1 MIGRKESLILVS
13 GVAIGIVIAIGLLAF
28 VQVLSPGTGT
38 LPLPDLTGNGDTL
51 PLTQGIGQLPSA
63 EDVRNFILSHTETE
77 TQSGQEMVPM
87 TVQETSPV
95 PLGEGVRTW
104 RYELDTAT
112 FKPDEYIVTVSGI
125 QVSTSASAL
134 FNLLAGPSGGV
145 VTQQVIHVPV
155 SQRGGSDKLFI
166 SIDPIGDHYVG
177 EKFAITGTTNLPA
190 GEDEILVEVVSS
202 SFAPTQKTQSGEF
215 SGSTGTIHAS
225 TGGAGAF
232 YTPGGYWQ
240 TPVPTPAMTLVPTTS
255 ADREYS
261 TTNVQVKE
269 VDEADIVK
277 TDGTYIY
284 VVSGNE
290 LNIVRAYPAES
301 AGIISTTGFSGTPVS
316 LYLYGDKVALICR
329 DYRPPEYWRCEPGR
343 CTWPAGNGEKTVIY
357 IFSVKDRAMPTLER
371 EVEIDGGYTDSRMIG
386 QWLYFL
392 TSTPVNPHSDDI
404 TFPAVRDGVAGTFTP
419 VAYSLE
425 GTDKAFAF
433 TTIGSVGLDTDAP
446 VRAKTFLVG
455 TAGTVYVSPTTLYFG
470 VHSMG
475 EPSPLRHVDAQG
487 REVGGTTDQTAIY
500 SFSLQDGAIRF
511 NAAGK
516 VDGTL
521 LNQYAMDEYKGN
533 LRLGTTVTEYGYTGR
548 STLSS
553 TVSVLDTRLNTI
565 GMVAGIAPGERIYA
579 TRFMGDRLYLV
590 TFMQTDPF
598 FVVDLSDPAHPALAG
613 ELKLPGFSNYLHP
626 YDATH
631 IIGVGKTANFGAV
644 KLSLF
649 DVSDISR
656 PGLVD
661 SVELGEAG
669 SSSEVLNDP
678 KAFLFDKE
686 KDILVLP
693 VELAGLYRTQ
703 PAGGNYYGTRDV
715 WGGAYVFSV
724 DPDRGFSLKGT
735 VKHYDEHSGDQVQ
748 VKRAL
753 YIEDTLYTISPR
765 VIYMSDLA
773 NGVSYLN
780 NVRLG

>member
-1 MIGRKESLILVS
+1 MIGRKESIILVS

-28 VQVLSPGTGT
+28 IQVLSPGTGT
-38 LPLPDLTGNGDTL
+38 LPLPDLSGNGDIM
-51 PLTQGIGQLPSA
+51 PLSQGIGQLPSG
-63 EDVRNFILSHTETE
+63 EDVRIFILSHMETE
-77 TQSGQEMVPM
+77 TQSGPEMVPI
-87 TVQETSPV
+87 TIQGTPPV
-95 PLGEGVRTW
+95 SLGDGVRTW
-104 RYELDTAT
+104 SYTVDAAT
-112 FKPDEYIVTVSGI
+112 FKPDEYIVVVTGI
-125 QVSTSASAL
+125 EHSVTATAL
-134 FNLLAGPSGGV
+134 FNVIAGPPGTQTV
-145 VTQQVIHVPV
+145 QQVIRVPV
-155 SQRGGSDKLFI
+155 SQSGDNQEMFI
-166 SIDPIGDHYVG
+166 TIDPIGTHYVG
-177 EKFAITGTTNLPA
+177 EKFAITGTTNLPP
-190 GEDEILVEVVSS
+190 GEDEMLVEVMSS
-202 SFAPTQKTQSGEF
+202 SFAPTTKTQSGEF
-215 SGSTGTIHAS
+215 SGSTGTVHAS
-225 TGGAGAF
+225 SGGTGWASSGDI
-232 YTPGGYWQ
+232 WQ
-240 TPVPTPAMTLVPTTS
+240 TPVPTVAPTMVPTTS

-284 VVSGNE
+284 VVSGNA
-290 LNIVRAYPAES
+290 LSIVRAYPAES
-301 AGIISTTGFSGTPVS
+301 ADVVSTTGFSGTPIS

-343 CTWPAGNGEKTVIY
+343 CYGPSGNGEKTVIY
-357 IFSVKDRAMPTLER
+357 IFSVKDRSLLTLER

-392 TSTPVNPHSDDI
+392 TSTPVDPYSSDI
-404 TFPAVRDGVAGTFTP
+404 TFPVVRDGEAGTFTP

-433 TTIGSVGLDTDAP
+433 TTIGSVGLDTDVP

-475 EPSPLRHVDAQG
+475 ESSPLRHVDAQG
-487 REVGGTTDQTAIY
+487 REVGGTTDRTAIY
-500 SFSLQDGAIRF
+500 SFALQDGAIRF
-511 NAAGK
+511 TSAGK

-521 LNQYAMDEYKGN
+521 LNQYAMDEYQGN
-533 LRLGTTVTEYGYTGR
+533 LRLGTTVTDYGYTGR

-553 TVSVLDTRLNTI
+553 SVSVLDNRLNLI
-565 GMVAGIAPGERIYA
+565 GSVAGIAPGERIYA

-598 FVVDLSDPAHPALAG
+598 FVVDLSDPVHPALAG

-649 DVSDISR
+649 DVSDISK

-693 VELAGLYRTQ
+693 VELAGIYRTN
-703 PAGGNYYGTRDV
+703 PAGNNYYGTREV

-724 DPDRGFSLKGT
+724 DPNRGFSLKGT
-735 VKHYDEHSGDQVQ
+735 VKHYDEHSGDQVP

-765 VIYMSDLA
+765 VIYMSDLG

-780 NVRLG
+780 NVKLG

>member
-1 MIGRKESLILVS
+1 MIRRKESIILVS
-13 GVAIGIVIAIGLLAF
+13 GIVIGIVIAIGLLAF
-28 VQVLSPGTGT
+28 VQVLSPGTGA
-38 LPLPDLTGNGDTL
+38 LPLPDLTGNGDIM
-51 PLTQGIGQLPSA
+51 PLSQGIGQLPSG

-77 TQSGQEMVPM
+77 TRSGPEMVPM
-87 TVQETSPV
+87 TVQATSPV

-104 RYELDTAT
+104 SYTVDAAT
-112 FKPDEYIVTVSGI
+112 FRPDEYIVVVTGI
-125 QVSTSASAL
+125 EHSVTATAL
-134 FNLLAGPSGGV
+134 FNVIAGPPG
-145 VTQQVIHVPV
+145 TQTDQQVIRVPV
-155 SQRGGSDKLFI
+155 SQPGDNQEMFI
-166 SIDPIGDHYVG
+166 TIDPIGTYYVG
-177 EKFAITGTTNLPA
+177 ENFAITGTTNLPV
-190 GEDEILVEVVSS
+190 GEDEMLVEVMSS
-202 SFAPTQKTQSGEF
+202 SFAPTTKTQSGEF
-215 SGSTGTIHAS
+215 SGSTGTVHAS
-225 TGGAGAF
+225 SGGSGLGSSFWAP
-232 YTPGGYWQ
+232 TPMP
-240 TPVPTPAMTLVPTTS
+240 TPVSTVVPTTS

-284 VVSGNE
+284 VVSGNA
-290 LNIVRAYPAES
+290 LNIVYAYPAES
-301 AGIISTTGFSGTPVS
+301 ADVVSTTGFSGSPIS

-343 CTWPAGNGEKTVIY
+343 CYGPSGNGEKTVIY
-357 IFSVKDRAMPTLER
+357 IFSVKDRSAPTLER
-371 EVEIDGGYTDSRMIG
+371 EVEVDGGYTDSRMIG

-392 TSTPVNPHSDDI
+392 TSTPVNPYSEDI
-404 TFPAVRDGVAGTFTP
+404 TFPAVRDGGAGTFTP

-433 TTIGSVGLDTDAP
+433 TTIGSVGLGSDAP

-470 VHSMG
+470 VHSVG

-521 LNQYAMDEYKGN
+521 LKQYAMDEYKGN
-533 LRLGTTVTEYGYTGR
+533 LRLATTVTEYGSWR
-548 STLSS
+548 SSLSS
-553 TVSVLDTRLNTI
+553 TVSVLDGRLNQI
-565 GMVAGIAPGERIYA
+565 GTVTDIAPDERIYA
-579 TRFMGDRLYLV
+579 TRFMGDRLYMV
-590 TFMQTDPF
+590 TFRETDPF
-598 FVVDLSDPAHPALAG
+598 FVVDLSNPAHPALVG
-613 ELKLPGFSNYLHP
+613 TLKLPGFSNYLHP

-649 DVSDISR
+649 DVSDIR
-656 PGLVD
+656 NPGLVD

-669 SSSEVLNDP
+669 SSSEVTNDP

-693 VELAGLYRTQ
+693 VELAGVYRTT
-703 PAGGNYYGTRDV
+703 PGGNNYYGTREV

-735 VKHYDEHSGDQVQ
+735 VKHYDEHSGYQVP

-765 VIYMSDLA
+765 VIYMSDLG

-780 NVRLG
+780 NVKLG